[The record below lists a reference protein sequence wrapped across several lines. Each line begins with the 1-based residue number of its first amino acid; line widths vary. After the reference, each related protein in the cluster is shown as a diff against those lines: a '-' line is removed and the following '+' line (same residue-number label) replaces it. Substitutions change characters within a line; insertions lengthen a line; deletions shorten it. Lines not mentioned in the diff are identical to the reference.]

1 MKAGYK
7 DGKKKMKAEMSEKQ
21 KSGLD
26 QNKDGK
32 IDKKDFEMLRKKK
45 KKSDAGY
52 GGGDMKKEKSDKKSY
67 AQLLTDIAAKK
78 YSDGV

>member
-1 MKAGYK
+1 MKFDKDSEEKMKAGYK

-21 KSGLD
+21 KTGLD

-45 KKSDAGY
+45 KK
-52 GGGDMKKEKSDKKSY
+52 
-67 AQLLTDIAAKK
+67 
-78 YSDGV
+78 

>member
-1 MKAGYK
+1 
-7 DGKKKMKAEMSEKQ
+7 
-21 KSGLD
+21 
-26 QNKDGK
+26 
-32 IDKKDFEMLRKKK
+32 MLKKKK

-52 GGGDMKKEKSDKKSY
+52 GGEDMKKEKSDKKSY